1 MLRHFPAV
9 KPLVLS
15 VAVAALTACGGGGG
29 SSTQSSSSGSSP
41 APAPAAVMQG
51 QFLDSAVSG
60 LYYETDSLFGY
71 TGLNGEFSYV
81 PGETVRFYLGST
93 LLGATTA
100 QDEVT
105 PLDLVTGTDDPDK
118 LQNILR
124 TLQTIDEDS
133 DPSNG
138 IQINNIA
145 QNYLDQY
152 VLPINQPAVLFEAS
166 EVIQDMIAA
175 VTNGTGLK
183 DAIDSFIHFRETLLL
198 SRRNTDETV
207 LLNLLGTTWDAE
219 ITSTACGEDA
229 KAKLVY
235 SFNSLGLATTGYHR
249 LNTNLDDETGEPIC
263 KKAGYGV
270 LFSTYETDP
279 LFTCANQCV
288 DSDLNR
294 VILDSDENGDI
305 VIAMNY
311 DPINQQ
317 ISIRETRTNGDEE
330 VTTTKVLTRR

>member
-1 MLRHFPAV
+1 MLRYFPVA

-15 VAVAALTACGGGGG
+15 VAVAALTACGGGG
-29 SSTQSSSSGSSP
+29 SSTQSSSAGGAE

-93 LLGATTA
+93 LLGETTA

-105 PLDLVTGTDDPDK
+105 PLDLVTSTDGPDK

-138 IQINNIA
+138 IQINNVA
-145 QNYLDQY
+145 QDYLDQY

-183 DAIDSFIHFRETLLL
+183 DAVDSFIHFRETLLL

-249 LNTNLDDETGEPIC
+249 LNTDLDEESGEAIC
-263 KKAGYGV
+263 KKAGYGI

-279 LFTCANQCV
+279 LFTCANQCL

-311 DPINQQ
+311 DPVNHQ
-317 ISIRETRTNGDEE
+317 ISIRETRTSGDEE